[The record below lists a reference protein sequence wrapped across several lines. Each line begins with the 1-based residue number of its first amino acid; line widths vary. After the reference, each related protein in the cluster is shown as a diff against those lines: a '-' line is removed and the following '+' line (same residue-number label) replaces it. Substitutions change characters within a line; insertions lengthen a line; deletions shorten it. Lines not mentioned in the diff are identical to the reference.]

1 MIKNVSEII
10 KQQFNKG
17 LNTHKNFFNL
27 QEGQSPACLNVQF
40 NNDGSFGKRLGSS
53 TMNTVALE
61 GTGFGMYDVGII
73 NPGAD
78 EYTVLLLHCD
88 GADASTTFSD
98 SSPSNKTVT
107 ANGNA
112 QIDTAQS
119 KFGGASGLFDGTGD
133 YLTVPD
139 SADWNFAGG
148 DFTIDFQA
156 RWADQSGTT
165 VLCASWDD
173 FASAADKG
181 WRFRL
186 TAADALSF
194 DYTTNGSTEVSASFG
209 TWSPSI
215 NTWYHIALIRS
226 GTDLKYFIDG
236 VQQGSTYNISTD
248 SIFNAAELLF
258 VGAVNNSST
267 GATGFHN
274 GWFDEFRISKGIARW
289 TANFTPPADAY
300 SSALIQRRRLL
311 CASGTGIYFSS
322 DIGKTW
328 TIIQTNRT
336 ATINYFGFV
345 KDYIINTN
353 EEYQTPQYWAGSA
366 NVYFANISTATPMC
380 KHSVSHQGF
389 AILLNESANKTSFYY
404 VDQNDMFTKVWSN
417 FKLPSDRNDE
427 LTLGFELGR
436 ALYVSAKYRI
446 FRLDYIGGNPD
457 WTYVEVRGWGFVPK
471 TVKKIN
477 IPGAGEA
484 VIGLDWT
491 KKIRLFLGLD
501 DEIISDNVQQNNEMT
516 PFYLDN
522 INALKLN
529 ECWAEND
536 KKNQIYKLYLVY
548 GGSSTV
554 SYCLNFNYRT
564 GAWYPDDDTPFP
576 SGVLAND
583 TADNLY
589 MLACDYNGYI
599 HQINSGNTR
608 SGVAINE
615 YYVSP
620 FLYQQSP
627 SHVHKGQ
634 QIDMFFSVSSSGT
647 IYFEDR
653 NQFSNVWD
661 LRKTMTLANAISS
674 VQIRHT
680 IDIPETMNVYQFK
693 LSSSANTA
701 EPWRCNLIDYSQ
713 SNLGIGKE

>member
-226 GTDLKYFIDG
+226 GTDLKCFIDG

-366 NVYFANISTATPMC
+366 NVYFAKISTATPAA

-404 VDQNDMFTKVWSN
+404 VDQNSMFSSAWSS
-417 FKLPSDRNDE
+417 FKLPTDRNDE
-427 LTLGFELGR
+427 LTLGFSLGKN
-436 ALYVSAKYRI
+436 LYVSAKYKR

-457 WTYVEVRGWGFVPK
+457 WEYTEIRNWGYVTK
-471 TVKKIN
+471 TVKKVDIQG
-477 IPGAGEA
+477 IGEV
-484 VIGLDWT
+484 VIGLDWN
-491 KKIRLFLGLD
+491 KKIRIFTGAD
-501 DEIISDNVQQNNEMT
+501 DDMISDHIAQDNGITE
-516 PFYLDN
+516 FYLDN
-522 INALKLN
+522 ISALLLDK
-529 ECWAEND
+529 CWAEDD
-536 KKNQIYKLYLVY
+536 KTSQVYKLFLVY
-548 GGSSTV
+548 AGSTTV
-554 SYCLNFNYRT
+554 SYSINFNYRA
-564 GAWYPDDDTPFP
+564 GAFYPAHTQPFQ
-576 SGVLAND
+576 SGVLAAD
-583 TADNLY
+583 TANNLF
-589 MLACDYNGYI
+589 MLACNYNGRI
-599 HQINSGNTR
+599 HILDSGNTE
-608 SGVAINE
+608 GITGINE
-615 YYVSP
+615 YYISP
-620 FLYQQSP
+620 FYYPQSP
-627 SHVHKGQ
+627 SRVHKSQ
-634 QIDMFFSVSSSGT
+634 QIDL
-647 IYFEDR
+647 DR
-653 NQFSNVWD
+653 KSTH
-661 LRKTMTLANAISS
+661 L
-674 VQIRHT
+674 
-680 IDIPETMNVYQFK
+680 
-693 LSSSANTA
+693 
-701 EPWRCNLIDYSQ
+701 
-713 SNLGIGKE
+713 